1 MRQLLLLFT
10 LCTVLLTACASAET
24 AVPTPLPTAVAIS
37 GAEGETLATQEGPLW
52 VLLSGVDEHGLI
64 AEHELTLLQE
74 PDAAAAAGPIVHTGV
89 PAAVLEIR
97 HGGPQNL
104 QRFYRVETVN
114 GDTGWISDYYVRRV
128 AYLYQADSDTVP
140 LFAAPD
146 GQEVARLPNISPVA
160 VKQPGDD
167 DDAWWLV
174 PGGGDGKLD
183 WVWAELVKESP
194 LAEFLNN
201 QTHEH
206 P

>member
-1 MRQLLLLFT
+1 MKQFLSLFL
-10 LCTVLLTACASAET
+10 LCTAFLAGCTDVET
-24 AVPTPLPTAVAIS
+24 AVPTPIPTAVAIS
-37 GAEGETLATQEGPLW
+37 DSSGETLAQQEGSLW

-74 PDAAAAAGPIVHTGV
+74 PDAAAAPGAIVHTGI

-128 AYLYQADSDTVP
+128 AYLYQADRETVP
-140 LFAAPD
+140 LFAAPA
-146 GQEVARLPNISPVA
+146 GQEVAQLPNISPVA
-160 VKQPGDD
+160 VKQPDD
-167 DDAWWLV
+167 GGWWLV
-174 PGGGDGKLD
+174 QAIEDGTLG
-183 WVWAELVKESP
+183 WVQADPVKESP
-194 LAEFLNN
+194 QAEFLTN
-201 QTHEH
+201 QSHEH

>member
-1 MRQLLLLFT
+1 MKQFLSLLT
-10 LCTVLLTACASAET
+10 LCAVLLAGCAGAET
-24 AVPTPLPTAVAIS
+24 AAPTAIPTAVAIS
-37 GAEGETLATQEGPLW
+37 GAGGETLATQEGPLW

-74 PDAAAAAGPIVHTGV
+74 PDVAADPGPIVHTGI

-104 QRFYRVETVN
+104 QRFYRVETVS

-128 AYLYQADSDTVP
+128 AYLYQVDSDVVL

-146 GQEVARLPNISPVA
+146 GQEVAQLPNISPVA
-160 VKQPGDD
+160 VKQPTVGD
-167 DDAWWLV
+167 WWLV
-174 PGGGDGKLD
+174 QAVEDGTLG
-183 WVWAELVKESP
+183 WVQAELVKESP
-194 LAEFLNN
+194 LSEFLTN

>member
-1 MRQLLLLFT
+1 
-10 LCTVLLTACASAET
+10 
-24 AVPTPLPTAVAIS
+24 VAIS
-37 GAEGETLATQEGPLW
+37 GAAGETLATQEGPLW

-74 PDAAAAAGPIVHTGV
+74 PDAAAAPGPVVHTGI

-114 GDTGWISDYYVRRV
+114 GDTGWISDYYARRV

-146 GQEVARLPNISPVA
+146 GQEVAQLPNISPVA
-160 VKQPGDD
+160 IKQPTEGD
-167 DDAWWLV
+167 WWLV
-174 PGGGDGKLD
+174 QAVKDGTLG
-183 WVWAELVKESP
+183 WVRADLVKESS
-194 LAEFLNN
+194 LAEFLTN

>member
-1 MRQLLLLFT
+1 MLL
-10 LCTVLLTACASAET
+10 ASCSGTET
-24 AVPTPLPTAVAIS
+24 PESPQLPTAVAIS
-37 GAEGETLATQEGPLW
+37 GAEGETLAIQEGPLW

-74 PDAAAAAGPIVHTGV
+74 PDAAAEPGPIIHTGI

-97 HGGPQNL
+97 HVGPQNL

-128 AYLYQADSDTVP
+128 AYLYEADSDMVS

-146 GQEVARLPNISPVA
+146 GQEVTQLPNISPVA
-160 VKQPGDD
+160 VKQPRDGE
-167 DDAWWLV
+167 WWLV
-174 PGGGDGKLD
+174 QAVQDGTLG
-183 WVWAELVKESP
+183 WVRADLVKESP
-194 LAEFLNN
+194 QAEFLTN
-201 QTHEH
+201 QSHEH

>member
-1 MRQLLLLFT
+1 MKQLLSLWLL
-10 LCTVLLTACASAET
+10 CAVLLTGCAGAET
-24 AVPTPLPTAVAIS
+24 AVPTLLPTAVAVS
-37 GAEGETLATQEGPLW
+37 DAAGNTLATQEGPLW

-74 PDAAAAAGPIVHTGV
+74 PDAAAAPGSVVHTGI

-104 QRFYRVETVN
+104 QRFYRVETAS

-128 AYLYQADSDTVP
+128 AYLYAADNETVA

-146 GQEVARLPNISPVA
+146 GQEVTRLPNVSPVA
-160 VKQPGDD
+160 IKEPADG
-167 DDAWWLV
+167 AWWLV
-174 PGGGDGKLD
+174 QAVADGTLG
-183 WVWAELVKESP
+183 WVRAELVKESP
-194 LAEFLNN
+194 LTEFLQN
-201 QTHEH
+201 QSHEH

>member
-1 MRQLLLLFT
+1 MKQFLSLLALYV
-10 LCTVLLTACASAET
+10 VLLAACAGAET
-24 AVPTPLPTAVAIS
+24 AVPTPIPTAVAIS
-37 GAEGETLATQEGPLW
+37 GAAGETLATQEGPLW

-64 AEHELTLLQE
+64 AEHELTLLLE
-74 PDAAAAAGPIVHTGV
+74 PEAPSNSGPVVHTGIA
-89 PAAVLEIR
+89 AAVLEIR

-128 AYLYQADSDTVP
+128 AYLYDASSETIP
-140 LFAAPD
+140 LLAAPD

-160 VKQPGDD
+160 VKAPA

-174 PGGGDGKLD
+174 QAVEDGTLG
-183 WVWAELVKESP
+183 WVRSELVKESP
-194 LAEFLNN
+194 LAEFLQN
-201 QTHEH
+201 QSHDH